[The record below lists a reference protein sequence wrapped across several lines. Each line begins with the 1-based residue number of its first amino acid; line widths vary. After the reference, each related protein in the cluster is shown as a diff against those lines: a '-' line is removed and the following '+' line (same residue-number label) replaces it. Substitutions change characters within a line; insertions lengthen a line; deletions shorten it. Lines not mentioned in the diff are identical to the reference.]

1 MIFMRMRTHSSFS
14 CLFCEN
20 FPISNHH
27 DLIKICRLP
36 IQILTIASGSLW
48 ERQGKFFN
56 IRIDSGVEQGGDLHC
71 ILQELNPRIG

>member
-1 MIFMRMRTHSSFS
+1 MDAAFSSYS
-14 CLFCEN
+14 CLFYEN
-20 FPISNHH
+20 FPISNHDVIILH
-27 DLIKICRLP
+27 DLIKIGRLA

-56 IRIDSGVEQGGDLHC
+56 IRIDPGRDLHC